1 MDIDNALSEPAVRL
15 VEFHNAFNRNVKIS
29 FGALES
35 ISQQALASEV
45 GDVLALPTG
54 GEPWGRETRWRNLEA
69 PVKDAAGFLAELG
82 LVRATA
88 AFEDFLAGAKAE
100 FDRAGLAARGA
111 TADGTSAMDG
121 LDAIFGIAPAA
132 IADLARMAQ
141 FFDVARNCVVHR
153 SNRANAQLAALR
165 ADAALMDTL
174 DRWPKRIGRWKVSLP
189 AVDEGRTVDWRP
201 RHAIMASDVY
211 YRCAMLLDRR
221 LVTLLGPAGLAAMAA
236 YWCFFADPPVHSPAK
251 LDAGTIVRTQLVNR
265 YKARATTLAETI
277 EHLRTVGRWDEIRT
291 IFDRLYPNGPET
303 SLARK
308 RRVRK
313 SGRRR

>member
-35 ISQQALASEV
+35 VSQQALAGAT

-54 GEPWGRETRWRNLEA
+54 GEPWGLETRWRNLEA

-88 AFEDFLAGAKAE
+88 AFEDFLTGAKAE

-111 TADGTSAMDG
+111 TAGGTSAMGG

-132 IADLARMAQ
+132 IVDLARMAQ

-165 ADAALMDTL
+165 ADAALTDTL
-174 DRWPKRIGRWKVSLP
+174 DRWPKRIGRWTVSLP

-211 YRCAMLLDRR
+211 YRCAMLLDRQ
-221 LVTLLGPAGLAAMAA
+221 LVTLLGPPGLAAMAA
-236 YWCFFADPPVHSPAK
+236 YWCFSADPPVHCPAK
-251 LDAGTIVRTQLVNR
+251 LDAGTMVRTQLVGR

-308 RRVRK
+308 RRARK